1 MISCLRDWSENLN
14 PEIFDHLFSNN
25 ENKIL
30 ELFNIASNDEKQMI
44 QRLAKAVVYLRI
56 EDWSS
61 NTILSFIEFLKAF
74 KTTVEAQNLKI
85 ASGSSSITNSYR
97 LTFVSDS
104 GVESTRVIEKVEYSR
119 KAILL
124 RNEIETALDEMGHSI
139 SEQEKRQVLIEIL
152 ESLC

>member
-1 MISCLRDWSENLN
+1 L
-14 PEIFDHLFSNN
+14 
-25 ENKIL
+25 
-30 ELFNIASNDEKQMI
+30 
-44 QRLAKAVVYLRI
+44 
-56 EDWSS
+56 
-61 NTILSFIEFLKAF
+61 
-74 KTTVEAQNLKI
+74 
-85 ASGSSSITNSYR
+85 
-97 LTFVSDS
+97 

>member
-1 MISCLRDWSENLN
+1 
-14 PEIFDHLFSNN
+14 
-25 ENKIL
+25 
-30 ELFNIASNDEKQMI
+30 MI

-61 NTILSFIEFLKAF
+61 NTIISFVESVKTFKA
-74 KTTVEAQNLKI
+74 TVESQNLKI
-85 ASGSSSITNSYR
+85 ASGSSSITNSYK